1 MKFLYGVKGCCRC
14 DSRTDCPK
22 ELKNSESNLLPDPRE
37 VDDGRRKWT
46 TFCADFLKTV
56 TSLFE
61 GIKVE

>member
-22 ELKNSESNLLPDPRE
+22 ELKNSDSNLLPSPRN
-37 VDDGRRKWT
+37 VDDGRRSWI
-46 TFCADFLKTV
+46 TFCADFLKMV

-61 GIKVE
+61 GV